1 MPMLKRTLVF
11 SNPMSLSL
19 KNCQLVL
26 AFKDD
31 PDNKMTIPI
40 EDIGVVIIENQQV
53 SITVPLMNALIEGN
67 VQVVVCNDRGMP
79 SAMLQSFES
88 NNLQGENL
96 RNQMNAGEV
105 LKKQLWKQIVEAKIR
120 NQAALLNKVGQE
132 GDILKQYYRNV
143 KSGDS
148 DNREGIA
155 ARVYFSELFGV
166 SFIRDRT
173 LPGINALL
181 NYGYTVLRAATAR
194 ALVSSGLL
202 PAIGIFHHNRSNAFP
217 LADDIMEPYR
227 PYVDEIVYA
236 LSMQG
241 KMELTKDVKA
251 DLIQVLYADTQF
263 SKVIRPLSVG
273 LTFTS
278 SSLSKCF
285 AKEQTRLS
293 LPLMK

>member
-11 SNPMSLSL
+11 SNPISLSL

-96 RNQMNAGEV
+96 RNQINAGEV

-155 ARVYFSELFGV
+155 ARVYFSELFGE

-181 NYGYTVLRAATAR
+181 NYGYTILRAATAR

-202 PAIGIFHHNRSNAFP
+202 PTIGIFHHNRSNAFP

>member
-26 AFKDD
+26 AFKDV

-53 SITVPLMNALIEGN
+53 SITIPLMNALIEGN

-79 SAMLQSFES
+79 SAMLQSFEG

-96 RNQMNAGEV
+96 RNQIDAGEV

-132 GDILKQYYRNV
+132 GSILKQYYQNV
-143 KSGDS
+143 KSGDT

-155 ARVYFSELFGV
+155 ARMYFSELFGE

-173 LPGINALL
+173 LSGINALL
-181 NYGYTVLRAATAR
+181 NYGYTILRAATAR

-227 PYVDEIVYA
+227 PYVDEIVYD
-236 LSMQG
+236 LTMQG
-241 KMELTKDVKA
+241 KQELTKDVKA
-251 DLIQVLYADTQF
+251 ELIQVLYADTQF
-263 SKVIRPLSVG
+263 SKVTRPLSVG
-273 LTFTS
+273 LSLTS
-278 SSLSKCF
+278 SSLSKCY
-285 AKEQTRLS
+285 AKENTRLS
-293 LPLMK
+293 LPILK

>member
-79 SAMLQSFES
+79 SAMLQSLES

-105 LKKQLWKQIVEAKIR
+105 MKKQLWKQIVEAKIR

-155 ARVYFSELFGV
+155 ARVYFSELFGE

-251 DLIQVLYADTQF
+251 DLIQVLYADTHF
-263 SKVIRPLSVG
+263 SKVIHPLSVG

>member
-53 SITVPLMNALIEGN
+53 SITIPLMNALIEGN

-181 NYGYTVLRAATAR
+181 NYGYTILRAATAR

-241 KMELTKDVKA
+241 KIELTKDVKA

-293 LPLMK
+293 LPLLK

>member
-155 ARVYFSELFGV
+155 ARVYFSELFGE

-181 NYGYTVLRAATAR
+181 NYGYTILRAATAR

-202 PAIGIFHHNRSNAFP
+202 PTIGIFHHNRSNAFP

>member
-53 SITVPLMNALIEGN
+53 SITIPLMNALIEGN

-79 SAMLQSFES
+79 SAMLQSFEG

-96 RNQMNAGEV
+96 RNQIDAGEV

-132 GDILKQYYRNV
+132 GSILKQYYQNV
-143 KSGDS
+143 KSGDT

-155 ARVYFSELFGV
+155 ARRYFSELFGE

-173 LPGINALL
+173 LYGINALL
-181 NYGYTVLRAATAR
+181 NYGYTILRAATAR

-227 PYVDEIVYA
+227 PYVDEIVYD
-236 LSMQG
+236 LTIQG
-241 KMELTKDVKA
+241 KQELTKDVKA
-251 DLIQVLYADTQF
+251 ELIQVLYADTRF
-263 SKVIRPLSVG
+263 CKVTRPLSVG
-273 LTFTS
+273 LSLTS
-278 SSLSKCF
+278 SSLSKCY
-285 AKEQTRLS
+285 AKENTRLS
-293 LPLMK
+293 LPILK